1 MLAYKQSFLSH
12 FREMA
17 RGHDKNTQTTE
28 EHYIDKEEV
37 AKALSVLPL
46 FAEIEDQEF
55 WQKI

>member
-1 MLAYKQSFLSH
+1 
-12 FREMA
+12 MA